1 MTYTD
6 EKINFL
12 RKFPIFR
19 DLSDYEMGPI
29 IDFSQTKTYKPK
41 TIVFMQHEPIT
52 NVYFIQKGKVKIYR
66 TDYDGKEH
74 IINIL
79 QTDNMFP
86 HQGFFRKGNYPA
98 HAEIIEKSIL
108 INIPIR
114 SFENFLL
121 THPDVSIKMFRVLG
135 EIIVDLQSR
144 LEEKVLYSVNDQ
156 IILLLLRLA
165 RKNGQ
170 KIADD
175 TYRINVHFTNQ
186 ELANMIGSSRE
197 TVSRTLTQLRKKQ
210 FIDTD
215 KSGALIIHY
224 DALEN
229 IVFQE

>member
-1 MTYTD
+1 MMTYTD

-52 NVYFIQKGKVKIYR
+52 NVYFIKKGKLKINR
-66 TDYDGKEH
+66 TDYEDKEH

-79 QTDNMFP
+79 QTDNMFR
-86 HQGFFRKGNYPA
+86 HQGYFRKANYPA

-121 THPDVSIKMFRVLG
+121 TPPDVSIKMFRVLG
-135 EIIVDLQSR
+135 EIIVRSEEHTSELQSR
-144 LEEKVLYSVNDQ
+144 GHLVCR
-156 IILLLLRLA
+156 LLLEKKN
-165 RKNGQ
+165 RK
-170 KIADD
+170 I
-175 TYRINVHFTNQ
+175 IITNY
-186 ELANMIGSSRE
+186 N
-197 TVSRTLTQLRKKQ
+197 
-210 FIDTD
+210 
-215 KSGALIIHY
+215 
-224 DALEN
+224 
-229 IVFQE
+229 FQQQ